1 MHKMKHEKIRPFGV
15 PNLYIIGPGLLTI
28 VLLAFFM
35 NGYDHYRK
43 KNAGYSYDEL
53 KTRNIVISEQEIYDF
68 MNYTL
73 FGADSLIDDKRESM
87 KLICFSLK
95 HKPDIKR
102 FIFSQP
108 DTVLTTQDRKYMGSQ
123 CDSRIFLWDQN
134 KLINVWCLTP
144 KDLYEFNENDTTDY
158 WEHFEK
164 LFGNHG
170 YHRYSKPILNQEKN
184 IAVIAHSGREGWLGG
199 IEEILLFKKENGK
212 WKLVKELILL
222 MI

>member
-95 HKPDIKR
+95 HNSDIKR

-123 CDSRIFLWDQN
+123 CDSRIFLWDQD

-170 YHRYSKPILNQEKN
+170 YHHYSKPILNQEKN